1 MWELPIF
8 ALIAT
13 LGGLL
18 GAGFVGVSKRLAL
31 FRARHLAGARRRF
44 AEASY
49 FEEACYIWRELENG
63 PSGDRQWLHG
73 INHTTLPAPMLPGP
87 APFSLGPHEERARLQ
102 LLKLHGLTITSNTS
116 EPFCSS

>member
-1 MWELPIF
+1 MQCTAIHHGLLAAVDVFFPGVVSQESSFYMWELPVF

-31 FRARHLAGARRRF
+31 FRAQHLAGARRRF

-49 FEEACYIWRELENG
+49 FEAYSERGGCYWTRN
-63 PSGDRQWLHG
+63 D
-73 INHTTLPAPMLPGP
+73 
-87 APFSLGPHEERARLQ
+87 ARYCTQ
-102 LLKLHGLTITSNTS
+102 KDA
-116 EPFCSS
+116 